1 MLVIPAKQTSFWR
14 YAKLF
19 FTATLSALLCFAVWY
34 SWQLLTNTTPN
45 TVNMATAETGD
56 VVATVSAQG
65 KLLPRQ
71 SHSVMAQV
79 DGVILQ
85 LAMYPGAEIKP
96 GDVLLTMRNPL
107 LDREREQ
114 AELDVLAAKAAQ
126 EAALARLERENIALE
141 NEVAIQAAE
150 IRYGEQELSTMQTL
164 LDQQILARLE
174 YLRAQTKLEQARL
187 RHNLS
192 LRNIEAFQRARQAD
206 ERSYQYQ
213 LQQAEKKLAMVA
225 QDIQHLQITA
235 DSAGL
240 LNELAE
246 QIEVGKPVS
255 RGDIVAQVNDPTS
268 LYADL
273 LIAATEASR
282 VKPGQQVRVQI
293 REQPLMGEVLR
304 VHPSVQHGQIRVEVL
319 LPEALPAL
327 ARANLDVSA
336 SIITASAQQVVRVL
350 SPLGIAQSQSSVALF
365 VQTEGGFTRQQV
377 QVGVLGQ
384 EYMEVISGLQPGQQ
398 ILLDAPQQLLGKS
411 FISFKELQGG

>member
-1 MLVIPAKQTSFWR
+1 MLEIPAKQSLHWR
-14 YAKLF
+14 YAKVI
-19 FTATLSALLCFAVWY
+19 FTAIGTAVLCFAVLH
-34 SWQLLTNTTPN
+34 SWQLLTANSTN
-45 TVNMATAETGD
+45 KINIATADTGD
-56 VVATVSAQG
+56 VVAIVSAQG

-107 LDREREQ
+107 LERDREQ
-114 AELDVLAAKAAQ
+114 AELEVLAAKAAQ

-150 IRYGEQELSTMQTL
+150 IRYGEQELGTMQTL

-206 ERSYQYQ
+206 ERSFQYQ

-225 QDIQHLQITA
+225 QDIQHLQIKA

-246 QIEVGKPVS
+246 QIEVGKPVR
-255 RGDIVAQVNDPTS
+255 RGDIVAQVNDPTT

-282 VKPGQQVRVQI
+282 VRPGQQVQVQI
-293 REQPLMGEVLR
+293 RDQQVLGEVLR

-319 LPEALPAL
+319 LPAVLPAL
-327 ARANLDVSA
+327 ARANLDISA
-336 SIITASAQQVVRVL
+336 SIVTASAQQVVRVL
-350 SPLGIAQSQSSVALF
+350 SPLGVAYSQSTVALF
-365 VQTEGGFTRQQV
+365 VQTEDGFTRQQV

-398 ILLDAPQQLLGKS
+398 ILLDAPKQLLDQS
-411 FISFKELQGG
+411 FISLKELQGG

>member
-1 MLVIPAKQTSFWR
+1 MLEIPAKQSLHWR
-14 YAKLF
+14 SAKVI
-19 FTATLSALLCFAVWY
+19 FTAIGTAVLCFAVLH
-34 SWQLLTNTTPN
+34 SWQLLTANSTN
-45 TVNMATAETGD
+45 KINIATADTGD
-56 VVATVSAQG
+56 VVAIVSAQG

-107 LDREREQ
+107 LERDREQ
-114 AELDVLAAKAAQ
+114 AELEVLAAKAAQ

-150 IRYGEQELSTMQTL
+150 IRYGEQELGTMQTL

-206 ERSYQYQ
+206 ERSFQYQ

-225 QDIQHLQITA
+225 QDIQHLQIKA

-246 QIEVGKPVS
+246 QIEVGKPVR
-255 RGDIVAQVNDPTS
+255 RGDIVAQVNDPTT

-282 VKPGQQVRVQI
+282 VRPGQQVQVQI
-293 REQPLMGEVLR
+293 RDQQVLGEVLR

-319 LPEALPAL
+319 LPAVLPVL
-327 ARANLDVSA
+327 ARANLDISA
-336 SIITASAQQVVRVL
+336 SIVTASAQQVVRVL
-350 SPLGIAQSQSSVALF
+350 PPLGVAQSQSTVALF
-365 VQTEGGFTRQQV
+365 VQTEDGFTRQQV

-398 ILLDAPQQLLGKS
+398 ILLDAPKQLLDRS
-411 FISFKELQGG
+411 FISLKELQGG